1 MLPIGCHSTATVVC
15 IQAAACRESL
25 RTSIPRRLLRSCIPP
40 AAAVLTP
47 VSPPLHSLPTT
58 ALLRRARLCLQ
69 QRSHLQLQSL
79 PFCVCEPLCHPTGGS
94 TSSQATLSLCLQGKK
109 KQSLVNRLQ
118 KACTSS
124 NLVLLS
130 LWAVWGLL
138 VVYTQYM
145 GTDVTPFDPFAIL
158 QLSPGADSSDIKKA
172 YR

>member
-1 MLPIGCHSTATVVC
+1 MPSDRQLNHSEAT
-15 IQAAACRESL
+15 
-25 RTSIPRRLLRSCIPP
+25 P
-40 AAAVLTP
+40 
-47 VSPPLHSLPTT
+47 
-58 ALLRRARLCLQ
+58 
-69 QRSHLQLQSL
+69 
-79 PFCVCEPLCHPTGGS
+79 G
-94 TSSQATLSLCLQGKK
+94 LCLQGKK
-109 KQSLVNRLQ
+109 KHSLANRLRQ
-118 KACTSS
+118 ACTSS